1 MKITILVFIVLLS
14 GCSTVDYVAD
24 GETTFD
30 LGVGQQTHVSNMLPA
45 TIYSKWLLCHG
56 MQHFD
61 VCYEH
66 QSSLLDGGPFNDK
79 DESSQDSFF
88 IKTRVVSWD
97 WRK

>member
-1 MKITILVFIVLLS
+1 MKPAILILLIALS

-88 IKTRVVSWD
+88 IKARMVTID
-97 WRK
+97 WSQ

>member
-1 MKITILVFIVLLS
+1 MKPAILILLIALS

-24 GETTFD
+24 GETYFD

-45 TIYSKWLLCHG
+45 ADYSKWLICHG
-56 MQHFD
+56 MKHVD

-66 QSSLLDGGPFNDK
+66 QSTISKGGPFNDK

-88 IKTRVVSWD
+88 IKTRIVTVD
-97 WRK
+97 WR